1 MRVAAVQLNST
12 NDKDRNLET
21 ARRLVREAAAAG
33 AELVALPEKWNLL
46 APPAELEAGA
56 EELDGGVSTE
66 AARGWAREHGIHVLA
81 GSIGERVA
89 GADRLFNTS
98 ALIDPSGGLIAVYR
112 KIHMFDVEVG
122 GVTYRESEAEQPGDE
137 IVTAAAGAVEVG
149 LTVCYDLRFPEL
161 YRILAVRGA
170 RLITVPS
177 AFTLATGRD
186 HWEVLLRARAI
197 ENQAFVLAPNQVG
210 GGPAPL
216 RVLRPFDD
224 RRSMG
229 GRARPGRRPR
239 GGDRRRLG
247 SRAPDGDPGVAAV
260 AGQPA
265 PRGLPL
271 ARPVGRRLVMAKAPP
286 VDRRRQILDAAIRV
300 FARQG
305 FHACRVS
312 DIAREAGVAYGL
324 VYHYFNSKDQ
334 VLNELFVERWSLL
347 LAAIEEV
354 DSRPIPPR
362 EKLDAVAGFI
372 IDSYR
377 HDPELMKVI
386 IVEVTRAANSFG
398 RTPPPGDQPGLRPD
412 REDRPRRAGGRRFP
426 RRRRSD
432 VRVDVVLRR
441 DRAAALRLG
450 VRADP
455 RRRAGLRARPCDGR
469 GHDLRRAREGRFE
482 RRHLTARAGWFTA
495 RVAPGRRRTHSMN
508 NEIVKRLMWTGL
520 VAGVGALASVVS
532 MRISTLIWQRVF
544 GEDPPE

>member
-137 IVTAAAGAVEVG
+137 IVTAAVGAVEVG

-210 GGPAPL
+210 EAPPHY
-216 RVLRPFDD
+216 VSYG
-224 RRSMG
+224 RSMIVDPWG
-229 GRARPGRRPR
+229 VVLAQAADREGVIVADLDLERQTAIRESLPSLANRRPETYR
-239 GGDRRRLG
+239 W
-247 SRAPDGDPGVAAV
+247 PD
-260 AGQPA
+260 
-265 PRGLPL
+265 L
-271 ARPVGRRLVMAKAPP
+271 
-286 VDRRRQILDAAIRV
+286 
-300 FARQG
+300 
-305 FHACRVS
+305 S
-312 DIAREAGVAYGL
+312 
-324 VYHYFNSKDQ
+324 
-334 VLNELFVERWSLL
+334 
-347 LAAIEEV
+347 
-354 DSRPIPPR
+354 
-362 EKLDAVAGFI
+362 
-372 IDSYR
+372 
-377 HDPELMKVI
+377 
-386 IVEVTRAANSFG
+386 
-398 RTPPPGDQPGLRPD
+398 
-412 REDRPRRAGGRRFP
+412 
-426 RRRRSD
+426 
-432 VRVDVVLRR
+432 
-441 DRAAALRLG
+441 
-450 VRADP
+450 
-455 RRRAGLRARPCDGR
+455 
-469 GHDLRRAREGRFE
+469 
-482 RRHLTARAGWFTA
+482 
-495 RVAPGRRRTHSMN
+495 
-508 NEIVKRLMWTGL
+508 
-520 VAGVGALASVVS
+520 GVG
-532 MRISTLIWQRVF
+532 
-544 GEDPPE
+544 P